1 MNNKTALLL
10 LILNIQPSLAF
21 AYFKEDS
28 LVLSATQVETIKL
41 TEPRNSNIWISNSAI
56 LKVKIF
62 GKNLVL
68 QPQKIGITK
77 LRIENK
83 NYNVVVTTDD
93 LKKQFVKLERALS
106 LVQGLKFEIENQ
118 EIHIK
123 GQLRNISDWITLGNL
138 GIENWKMEAD
148 TSSSQL
154 KLLEIHLNQKLLED
168 SIARV
173 KIRKDNGYFVY
184 VSQDEINI
192 KSPMIPILRNFGIQ
206 TKIDSRSIG
215 LDPMI
220 RVRVTLAE
228 VRKSQL
234 LSYGIKWPEQY
245 SAKILGNGSTGD
257 GQFSPDLFARALETS
272 GDGRILATPVLIT
285 RSGQS
290 AEFLAGG
297 EFPLKVFNRQ
307 LKDIVW
313 KKYGILLKINPKSDS
328 DGHIRMDLESEIS
341 SIDKSKEIDGIPGLL
356 TNRVQSHIDL
366 EKSQTV
372 MLSGLIKRLEGNND
386 SGIPFLKNLPLIG
399 SLFSSKDFQTDKT
412 EFIVLVTP
420 EIIREH

>member
-1 MNNKTALLL
+1 MGT
-10 LILNIQPSLAF
+10 
-21 AYFKEDS
+21 
-28 LVLSATQVETIKL
+28 
-41 TEPRNSNIWISNSAI
+41 
-56 LKVKIF
+56 
-62 GKNLVL
+62 
-68 QPQKIGITK
+68 TK
-77 LRIENK
+77 LRVGNK
-83 NYNVVVTTDD
+83 NYNVVITTET
-93 LKKQFVKLERALS
+93 LKRQFVKLERVLM
-106 LVQGLKFEIENQ
+106 LVPGLNFEIENQ

-123 GQLRNISDWITLGNL
+123 GRLRNIADWITLSNL
-138 GIENWKMEAD
+138 SLESWKMEAEI
-148 TSSSQL
+148 SSTQL
-154 KLLEIHLNQKLLED
+154 KLLENHLNQKLLED
-168 SIARV
+168 SVANV

-184 VSQDEINI
+184 VSQDEIAHN
-192 KSPMIPILRNFGIQ
+192 SPLIHILKNFGIH
-206 TKIDSRSIG
+206 TKIDSRNIRV
-215 LDPMI
+215 DPMI
-220 RVRVTLAE
+220 RVRMTLAE

-257 GQFSPDLFARALETS
+257 GQFSPDLFAQALETS

-297 EFPLKVFNRQ
+297 EFPIKIFNRQ
-307 LKDIVW
+307 IKDVVW

-341 SIDKSKEIDGIPGLL
+341 SIDKSKEVDGIPGLL
-356 TNRVQSHIDL
+356 TNRVQSHIDI

-372 MLSGLIKRLEGNND
+372 MLSGLIKKLEGSND
-386 SGIPFLKNLPLIG
+386 SGIPFLKNLPILG
-399 SLFSSKDFQTDKT
+399 SLFSSRDFQNDKT